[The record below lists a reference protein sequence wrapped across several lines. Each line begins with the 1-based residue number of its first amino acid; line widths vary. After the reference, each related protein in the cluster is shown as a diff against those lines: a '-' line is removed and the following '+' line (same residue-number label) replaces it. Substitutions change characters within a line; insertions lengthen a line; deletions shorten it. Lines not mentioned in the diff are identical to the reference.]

1 MYGSSKRR
9 TVRLRRTRSTVGDSI
24 RAYEEEIRPV
34 TLIILTA
41 LATAWLGY
49 FALWFRDKRASRSPR
64 GDDVNGF
71 TLSFDALASGTV
83 SIRSLEEGSRSRG
96 DLWELPRTPEQAHRR
111 RRHVA
116 TMLATLALASLLA
129 VPVFG
134 PTALAVHVM
143 VDVVLLLFAFGS
155 IHRQQPP
162 AINLADVRVLYPDRP
177 ASSDA
182 VATSLGRVANG

>member
-1 MYGSSKRR
+1 M
-9 TVRLRRTRSTVGDSI
+9 
-24 RAYEEEIRPV
+24 
-34 TLIILTA
+34 TLIVLTV

-49 FALWFRDKRASRSPR
+49 FALWFRDKRASRPAR
-64 GDDVNGF
+64 RDDLDGF
-71 TLSFDALASGTV
+71 TPSFDALASGTV
-83 SIRSLEEGSRSRG
+83 SIRSLEEDSRSRG

-116 TMLATLALASLLA
+116 TMLAALALASLLA
-129 VPVFG
+129 VPVLG

-143 VDVVLLLFAFGS
+143 VDVVLLLFALGS

-182 VATSLGRVANG
+182 VATPLGQVANG